1 MSNILTYPGI
11 PIVAGGDMMII
22 SDVSVD
28 GNPTR
33 SVSVNQL
40 GAYIGA
46 GGGGAAGVT
55 SLNALVGAL
64 TLIPGTNITFTT
76 LGNNITINGAATTG
90 TVTSVGLSHGGS
102 AFTVTPSSTPVTT
115 SGTLAITAAGTA
127 AQYINGEGNLT
138 ALTSLPFNL
147 TLTTTGTSG
156 LSTLVG
162 NTLNIPNYATGGGGG
177 LVTSLTTVGTSGA
190 STLTAGV
197 LNVPNY
203 ADTTNFNVAGDTG
216 VLGSIA
222 KAGTLSLLSSNSLG
236 IRTIISTPTAGS
248 STVTLSLLASGVAAG
263 NYTNSDITV
272 DSYGRVTAAANGSG
286 AGTIASVT
294 SGVGLISTGNAT
306 DPVINIDLV
315 GSDNYIESGTLDNT
329 PVVSDKIPYSDFSQN
344 VKYTTLSGLMAAG
357 LGYTTATLILDP
369 QGTSAP
375 LVTTLNNTIGG
386 TFTITRISEGAYE
399 IANTTNPFSANT
411 SVFISN
417 PNAETPSSGTGT
429 LPQPTTIRR
438 KTTGL
443 LSVSCYREETGTVS
457 GAVSDFGVNDVIVE
471 IKIYS

>member
-76 LGNNITINGAATTG
+76 LGNNITINGSAATG
-90 TVTSVGLSHGGS
+90 TVTTVSSTVGGNALNVAVTNPTTAPAI
-102 AFTVTPSSTPVTT
+102 AFTWGGASS
-115 SGTLAITAAGTA
+115 
-127 AQYINGEGNLT
+127 QYINGQGSLV
-138 ALTSLPFNL
+138 ALSSLPVNL

-156 LSTLVG
+156 VSTLVG

-197 LNVPNY
+197 LNIPNY
-203 ADTTNFNVAGDTG
+203 ADTTSFNVDGDGG
-216 VLGSIA
+216 VLGGITQT
-222 KAGTLSLLSSNSLG
+222 GTLSMVTVVGGGLN
-236 IRTIISTPTAGS
+236 TTVSTPSAGS
-248 STVTLSLLASGVAAG
+248 STVTFSLVASGVTAG
-263 NYTNSDITV
+263 SYTTSNITV
-272 DSYGRVTAAANGSG
+272 DVYGRVTAASNGSG

-399 IANTTNPFSANT
+399 IVNTTNPFSANT

-457 GAVSDFGVNDVIVE
+457 GALSDFGINDVIVE

>member
-46 GGGGAAGVT
+46 GGGSGAGVT
-55 SLNALVGAL
+55 SLNTLVGAL

-102 AFTVTPSSTPVTT
+102 AFTVTSLSTPVTT

-203 ADTTNFNVAGDTG
+203 TDTTNFNVAGDTG

-236 IRTIISTPTAGS
+236 IRTIISVS
-248 STVTLSLLASGVAAG
+248 
-263 NYTNSDITV
+263 YTH
-272 DSYGRVTAAANGSG
+272 
-286 AGTIASVT
+286 
-294 SGVGLISTGNAT
+294 L
-306 DPVINIDLV
+306 
-315 GSDNYIESGTLDNT
+315 
-329 PVVSDKIPYSDFSQN
+329 
-344 VKYTTLSGLMAAG
+344 
-357 LGYTTATLILDP
+357 
-369 QGTSAP
+369 
-375 LVTTLNNTIGG
+375 
-386 TFTITRISEGAYE
+386 
-399 IANTTNPFSANT
+399 
-411 SVFISN
+411 
-417 PNAETPSSGTGT
+417 T
-429 LPQPTTIRR
+429 LPTN
-438 KTTGL
+438 
-443 LSVSCYREETGTVS
+443 REV
-457 GAVSDFGVNDVIVE
+457 
-471 IKIYS
+471 